1 MQQAIEILG
10 RYEPIS
16 LSGMESVKLM
26 DRTDTKYTFHVSQLA
41 TVLSLMQP
49 HYRTLEIEG
58 KRMAAYRTLYYD
70 TADLQLY
77 TRHHNGKLNRYKVR
91 HRTYVDSGL
100 GYLEVKFKT
109 NTGRTIKDRIREGE
123 APYRWNE
130 EALLFLGKK
139 TPYDP
144 FALLPAL
151 WVNYSRITLVSRH
164 STERLTIDLGLEF
177 IRGSERQHLGH
188 LVIAEVK
195 QEKAGSSIFAEAMKT
210 LRIAE
215 GSVSKYC
222 MAVAY
227 TCQGVKK
234 NAFKEKLL
242 SIQKL
247 SNYTYADT
255 ADRR

>member
-1 MQQAIEILG
+1 MQQAFDILG
-10 RYEPIS
+10 CYEPIS
-16 LSGMESVKLM
+16 LSEMEGVKLM
-26 DRTDTKYTFHVSQLA
+26 DRTDTKYTFHISQLA
-41 TVLSLMQP
+41 TVLSMVQP

-58 KRMAAYRTLYYD
+58 KRMAAYQTLYYD

-77 TRHHNGKLNRYKVR
+77 TKHHNGKLNRYKIR

-100 GYLEVKFKT
+100 GFLEVKFKT

-123 APYRWNE
+123 ALQHWNE
-130 EALLFLGKK
+130 EALQFLGKK
-139 TPYDP
+139 TPYNP
-144 FALLPAL
+144 STLLPAL

-177 IRGSERQHLGH
+177 IRGNERQHLGH

-195 QEKAGSSIFAEAMKT
+195 QEKAGSSFFTEAMKT
-210 LRIAE
+210 LRITE

-227 TCQGVKK
+227 TCPGIKK

-247 SNYTYADT
+247 SSYVDI